1 MSIRDEL
8 RLLVKIANLYYIDK
22 MKQSDI
28 ARKLNLSQSFVSRA
42 LARSLSEGI
51 VKINIVQPAE
61 VFLNLEN
68 RLQEKFSL
76 DQVVIVDIDETNDS
90 ATIKKAI
97 GSAAAYYLQ
106 TTIRDNELIGLSA
119 WSDTIKAMTEQLPK
133 QAIKAKGVVQ
143 LLGGVGINGSVQ
155 ANFMTHELAD
165 KLNCQP
171 FLLPAQSLTGTM
183 NYKNELFSSNEIAS
197 VVSQFKDIDV
207 ALIGIGM
214 LEPSLLLKNSGLYY
228 KEEMLGFLASKG
240 AVGDICLHYY
250 DQNGV
255 PILSENEDP
264 IIGMPLNLVKE
275 CPRVV
280 ALAGGKEK
288 VGAILG
294 ALKGGYIDVLITDK
308 FVAAKL
314 LNED

>member
-22 MKQSDI
+22 LKQSDI
-28 ARKLNLSQSFVSRA
+28 AKKLNLSQSFVSR
-42 LARSLSEGI
+42 SLSRCLNEGI

-61 VFLNLEN
+61 FFLNLEN
-68 RLQEKFSL
+68 QLQKKFDL
-76 DQVVIVDIDETNDS
+76 EQVVIVDIDESSNS
-90 ATIKKAI
+90 EAIKKTI

-133 QAIKAKGVVQ
+133 QTIKAKGVVQ

-165 KLNCQP
+165 KLNCKP

-183 NYKNELFSSNEIAS
+183 SYKNELFSSNEIAS
-197 VVSQFKDIDV
+197 VINQFKDIDI

-228 KEEMLGFLASKG
+228 KDEMLSFLASRG

-250 DQNGV
+250 DQNGN
-255 PILSENEDP
+255 PILNEHEDP
-264 IIGMPLNLVKE
+264 VIGMPLKLIKE

-280 ALAGGKEK
+280 ALAGGDEK
-288 VGAILG
+288 VSAILG
-294 ALKGGYIDVLITDK
+294 SLKGGYIDVLITDK
-308 FVAAKL
+308 FVASKL
-314 LNED
+314 LEA